1 MSDFEFEGF
10 PKIARWSRE
19 IIITEKLDG
28 TNAQVIIEGDK
39 IGAGSRNRLITP
51 EDDNYGFARWVQEN
65 RETLIKD
72 LGDGRHFGEWFG
84 LGIQRTYD
92 MKVKQFA
99 LFNTTRWKDQTFA
112 TPNLTV
118 VPELYCDVM
127 DANEIDIC
135 MTRLKRYGSVASE
148 GFMRPEGIII
158 FHTAA
163 RTMFKKTFE
172 KDSEGK
178 GT

>member
-1 MSDFEFEGF
+1 MTDFNFEGF

-65 RETLIKD
+65 RETLIRD

-84 LGIQRTYD
+84 LGIQRGYG

-99 LFNTTRWKDQTFA
+99 LFNSTRWKDQVFA

-118 VPELYCDVM
+118 VPELYRGMM
-127 DANEIDIC
+127 DEHYINLHMAV
-135 MTRLKRYGSVASE
+135 LKEQGSWASL

-158 FHTAA
+158 YHTAA

-178 GT
+178 GE

>member
-1 MSDFEFEGF
+1 MTDFNFEGF

-65 RETLIKD
+65 RETLIRD

-84 LGIQRTYD
+84 LGIQRGYG

-99 LFNTTRWKDQTFA
+99 LFNTTRWWDHSFE

-118 VPELYCDVM
+118 VPELYRGPIEDGV
-127 DANEIDIC
+127 IDRE
-135 MTRLKRYGSVASE
+135 MNVLKEYGSWASD

-158 FHTAA
+158 YHTAA

-178 GT
+178 GE